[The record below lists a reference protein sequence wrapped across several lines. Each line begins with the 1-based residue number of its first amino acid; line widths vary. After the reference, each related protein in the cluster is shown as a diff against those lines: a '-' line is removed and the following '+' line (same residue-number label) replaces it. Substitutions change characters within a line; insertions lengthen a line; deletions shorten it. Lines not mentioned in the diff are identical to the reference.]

1 LPRGCSGREARG
13 SSANLELRRQ
23 RAIRRQSGPTRRHAL
38 TAEPRTSQGPRP
50 KGSEL
55 DRRRLLGWFLGTSFG
70 ALLAAIA
77 YPVVRFLNPPEE
89 EAAATN
95 EADAGG
101 VGDPEF
107 LEKGYR
113 IVRFGSEPVIVLKVS
128 DTEFHAFSAV
138 CTHLACIVEY
148 DRSRRQI
155 LCNCHNGQ
163 FDLQGQVVGG
173 PPPRPLARFA
183 VHLVAPPGSAPH
195 VIVTRA

>member
-1 LPRGCSGREARG
+1 M
-13 SSANLELRRQ
+13 
-23 RAIRRQSGPTRRHAL
+23 
-38 TAEPRTSQGPRP
+38 TAEPRTSQPPRP
-50 KGSEL
+50 ERGEL
-55 DRRRLLGWFLGTSFG
+55 GRRRLLGWFLGTSLG
-70 ALLAAIA
+70 ALLAAVV

-89 EAAATN
+89 KAAATD

-113 IVRFGSEPVIVLKVS
+113 IVRFGNEPVIVLRIS

-148 DRSRRQI
+148 DRARRQI
-155 LCNCHNGQ
+155 ACNCHNGQ

-173 PPPRPLARFA
+173 PPPRPLARFT
-183 VHLVAPPGSAPH
+183 VHLVAPPGGATR
-195 VIVTRA
+195 VIVSRA